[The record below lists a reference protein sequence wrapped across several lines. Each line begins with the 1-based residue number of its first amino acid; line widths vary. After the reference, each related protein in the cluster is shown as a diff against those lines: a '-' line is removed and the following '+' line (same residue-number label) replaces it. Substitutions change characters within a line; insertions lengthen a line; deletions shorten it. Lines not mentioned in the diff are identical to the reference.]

1 MLATPVERPTP
12 EQITKQFKVSHDDKT
27 YVVAANRRKL
37 LEYLL
42 SAFEITVNKSQALS
56 HVTSELRERS
66 ESFKEL
72 ERTVTGQ
79 LQAIES
85 IQSTARQEEQKVVA
99 LTRQCEE
106 LEKTNVEKTEEIEH
120 LVQELD
126 GAKVAHRSQ
135 TDTLTSRISTL
146 TAESGAQKTSLDTV
160 QHALGEETTRSE
172 ALKKALS
179 ALTSER
185 EQLKTAFAEEKA
197 RAMSAEEEIQALE
210 KAKTQSEQD
219 LARAITGL
227 EETSKQQASELKRLK
242 SDLDAETSR
251 RVLTENQVVSIRRE
265 FEQSESS
272 YRSEIVTLNQQVGT
286 LKEALS
292 ASSAALEHEESTTKL
307 QKERLAVVIG
317 EKEKTEDRLVAV
329 STELEQAR
337 SAVASGEQQIQSL
350 SGNLEEAG
358 AEKEQSEQKAK
369 ALSAALEKAEY
380 EIEAERGQR
389 RTIEET
395 LERTIL
401 EHDNA
406 LGSLRQEYEDIKA
419 DLDSRNVTLAQRERD
434 LDAITTIRVALEQEL
449 DAARTRNQV
458 LGNDLSVA
466 VQERDQSGQQVRT
479 LAGELEQTN
488 AALETERG
496 LRRTSEEKATA
507 AEEQHEGLGQQLRV
521 AHEEMERA
529 KQDQASNIR
538 QFKEELEIAGN
549 QIKSL
554 EAHVSKLAREK
565 LHAEQEVRTLSSE
578 LEHARTSLADERK
591 SHSGIFEGD
600 AAPGNGRPP
609 VQQPLFRPD
618 EGTNP
623 TENVQLVLSKEQGLP
638 VTVGHPSQ
646 PVTRDSTPV
655 LKQSPVPPEDPSSG
669 DIPRVLSGVI
679 PRVSGISGAES
690 LFLEPEPAAKKAGP
704 APEPVQPDEPA
715 EENTVRAVSPE
726 APPSVDD
733 GPQPEKVVVEGLEN
747 PVNGVLYG
755 GQPDE
760 IPKDSTGPVPHGDLK
775 FNSTQWLDLLKWSHH
790 SGSLSQEQRLKI
802 VRMGRLIQ
810 KDRKLT
816 NKQQDQ
822 VREIL
827 ALVYS
832 LGYRPG

>member
-1 MLATPVERPTP
+1 MR
-12 EQITKQFKVSHDDKT
+12 
-27 YVVAANRRKL
+27 
-37 LEYLL
+37 
-42 SAFEITVNKSQALS
+42 
-56 HVTSELRERS
+56 
-66 ESFKEL
+66 
-72 ERTVTGQ
+72 
-79 LQAIES
+79 
-85 IQSTARQEEQKVVA
+85 
-99 LTRQCEE
+99 
-106 LEKTNVEKTEEIEH
+106 NV
-120 LVQELD
+120 
-126 GAKVAHRSQ
+126 
-135 TDTLTSRISTL
+135 
-146 TAESGAQKTSLDTV
+146 
-160 QHALGEETTRSE
+160 
-172 ALKKALS
+172 
-179 ALTSER
+179 
-185 EQLKTAFAEEKA
+185 
-197 RAMSAEEEIQALE
+197 
-210 KAKTQSEQD
+210 
-219 LARAITGL
+219 
-227 EETSKQQASELKRLK
+227 
-242 SDLDAETSR
+242 R

-265 FEQSESS
+265 FEQSELS

-307 QKERLAVVIG
+307 QKERLAVVIA

-380 EIEAERGQR
+380 EIEAERGHAVLYR
-389 RTIEET
+389 ET

-434 LDAITTIRVALEQEL
+434 LDAITTIRVTLEQEAP

-458 LGNDLSVA
+458 LGNDLSAA
-466 VQERDQSGQQVRT
+466 VQERDQSGQGNEPLPVSLNRQMQRWKPN
-479 LAGELEQTN
+479 GDCD
-488 AALETERG
+488 G
-496 LRRTSEEKATA
+496 LLKKKQQS
-507 AEEQHEGLGQQLRV
+507 AEEQHECLGQQLRV
-521 AHEEMERA
+521 VHEEMERA

-638 VTVGHPSQ
+638 VTVGHPSTGHQ
-646 PVTRDSTPV
+646 GQHSRIET
-655 LKQSPVPPEDPSSG
+655 
-669 DIPRVLSGVI
+669 IPRWTRNTRL
-679 PRVSGISGAES
+679 PGI
-690 LFLEPEPAAKKAGP
+690 F
-704 APEPVQPDEPA
+704 PV
-715 EENTVRAVSPE
+715 
-726 APPSVDD
+726 
-733 GPQPEKVVVEGLEN
+733 
-747 PVNGVLYG
+747 YY
-755 GQPDE
+755 
-760 IPKDSTGPVPHGDLK
+760 
-775 FNSTQWLDLLKWSHH
+775 
-790 SGSLSQEQRLKI
+790 
-802 VRMGRLIQ
+802 
-810 KDRKLT
+810 
-816 NKQQDQ
+816 
-822 VREIL
+822 
-827 ALVYS
+827 LV
-832 LGYRPG
+832 